1 MESKNVDDMKVEIKD
16 TLTCFIC
23 TAKVLDPLMC
33 PKCKKLV
40 CTNCI
45 KKWFE
50 QDHDKCP
57 FCQTQSSFENMISL
71 PFMNDLSE
79 YFIKEIDNKKNEKN
93 KINMKDLNKIIDD
106 DEEIISISN
115 SQNSL
120 NNFSDIN
127 NINDDKKNL
136 SKTQIISNK
145 IEFDGESNINNE
157 NNFIQYSNIKRGEL
171 CPNHKGEII
180 EYYCLN
186 CNTKHCSKCLM
197 IINKE
202 SKIHEGHKIITIEQ
216 KNKYNLDE
224 IKEDINNLSNVANE
238 ISKYKDTIDMD
249 SKIIEKREEFV
260 KKVID
265 EFKEYYIKKS
275 GNKRDRLDIKAHLIQ
290 NQLDRINNIR
300 NNYTESLNN
309 FVERDDENGFKEY
322 QQKIKDFKDT
332 NDYQY
337 PNNFNLTFNP
347 NLKFYETDYIDIDI
361 NEYDENIG
369 EIYFN
374 VEGIEKQLHFKLN
387 GEAIDEVLVNLQIE
401 SDKLGD
407 EKDRYFGLLLFQKN
421 NKATYLFLDEKM
433 VHNEILILGRTIV
446 KSGLK
451 SIVDD
456 QNKCHFKLILAIF
469 SV

>member
-1 MESKNVDDMKVEIKD
+1 MESKNIDNMKIEIKD

-23 TAKVLDPLMC
+23 TAKVLDPVMC

-40 CTNCI
+40 CTKCI

-50 QDHDKCP
+50 QNHNKCP
-57 FCQTQSSFENMISL
+57 FCQTQLSFEDMISL
-71 PFMNDLSE
+71 PFLNDLSE
-79 YFIKEIDNKKNEKN
+79 YFIKEIDNKKKEEKIN
-93 KINMKDLNKIIDD
+93 KMNMKDINKIIDD
-106 DEEIISISN
+106 EEDINSNSN
-115 SQNSL
+115 SQN
-120 NNFSDIN
+120 NININ
-127 NINDDKKNL
+127 NINNDDKKNL

-145 IEFDGESNINNE
+145 IELDGESSISNE
-157 NNFIQYSNIKRGEL
+157 NNFIQYSNIKRGER
-171 CPNHKGEII
+171 CPKHMGEVI

-197 IINKE
+197 IISKE
-202 SKIHEGHKIITIEQ
+202 SKIHEGHRIITIEQ

-224 IKEDINNLSNVANE
+224 IKEEINNLSNVVNE
-238 ISKYKDTIDMD
+238 ISEYKEIIEMD
-249 SKIIEKREEFV
+249 GKIIEKKEEFV

-265 EFKEYYIKKS
+265 EFKDYYAKKS
-275 GNKRDRLDIKAHLIQ
+275 GEKKDILDKKSNLIQ

-300 NNYTESLNN
+300 NSYTESLNN

-322 QQKIKDFKDT
+322 QQKIKNYKDT

-337 PNNFNLTFNP
+337 PNNFDISFNP

-369 EIYFN
+369 EMYFN
-374 VEGIEKQLHFKLN
+374 IEGIEKQLHFKLN

-407 EKDRYFGLLLFQKN
+407 DKDRYFGLILFKKN

-446 KSGLK
+446 RSGLK